1 MHNHGLMTMEAV
13 ADDLTGRMLI
23 AMPGM
28 LDPRFRRAVICM
40 CAHSE
45 NGAMGL
51 IVNMPTR
58 EIRFC
63 DLLKQLD
70 IDCEGDPVD
79 MPVHYGGPV
88 DYGRGFVLHSGDYG
102 SEASTLEVNSQF
114 SMTAT
119 VDILQDISAGKGP
132 AFCMLAL
139 GYSGWGPGQVE
150 QEIRENG
157 WLICEG
163 STDLVFQ
170 SDHEGIWQAALDKI
184 GIDPRMLS
192 SSGGRA

>member
-1 MHNHGLMTMEAV
+1 MAKEEGT
-13 ADDLTGRMLI
+13 DDLTGRMLI

-28 LDPRFRRAVICM
+28 LDPRFRRSVICM

-45 NGAMGL
+45 DGAMGL

-58 EIRFC
+58 EIRFS

-88 DYGRGFVLHSGDYG
+88 DYGRGFVLHTGDYG
-102 SEASTLEVNSQF
+102 SESSTVSVNNQF

-119 VDILQDISAGKGP
+119 VDILQDISMGKGP
-132 AFCMLAL
+132 ESCMLAL

-150 QEIRENG
+150 QEIRDNG
-157 WLICEG
+157 WLICDA
-163 STDLVFQ
+163 SADIVFQ
-170 SDHEGIWQAALDKI
+170 SDHARIWQAALDKI
-184 GIDPRMLS
+184 GIDPAMLS